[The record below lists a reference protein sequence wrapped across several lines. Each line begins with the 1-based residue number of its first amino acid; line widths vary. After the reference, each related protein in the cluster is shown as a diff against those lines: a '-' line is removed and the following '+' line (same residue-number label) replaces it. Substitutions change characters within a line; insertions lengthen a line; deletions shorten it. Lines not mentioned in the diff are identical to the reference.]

1 MMSKIKQMS
10 MKDIVE
16 KIGFPAN
23 LEEFKNTYKY
33 NISEEK
39 VKKFEEDIII
49 LSQTGKQTFQDYL
62 KIILENEQIFD
73 KEIYFLHTT
82 ILLEQ
87 EYSEEFLGKKK
98 RIQKVFNLNNKEN
111 DLIKKSELI
120 KFCKRIL

>member
-10 MKDIVE
+10 MKHIVE
-16 KIGFPAN
+16 NIGFPAN
-23 LEEFKNTYKY
+23 LQEFKNTYKY

-39 VKKFEEDIII
+39 VKKFQEDIIS

-98 RIQKVFNLNNKEN
+98 RI
-111 DLIKKSELI
+111 
-120 KFCKRIL
+120 

>member
-62 KIILENEQIFD
+62 KIIL
-73 KEIYFLHTT
+73 
-82 ILLEQ
+82 
-87 EYSEEFLGKKK
+87 
-98 RIQKVFNLNNKEN
+98 
-111 DLIKKSELI
+111 
-120 KFCKRIL
+120 

>member
-39 VKKFEEDIII
+39 VKNLKKI
-49 LSQTGKQTFQDYL
+49 L
-62 KIILENEQIFD
+62 
-73 KEIYFLHTT
+73 
-82 ILLEQ
+82 
-87 EYSEEFLGKKK
+87 
-98 RIQKVFNLNNKEN
+98 
-111 DLIKKSELI
+111 
-120 KFCKRIL
+120 